1 MVAVADIR
9 AGGRQ
14 SDSQYQY
21 TLLGTDLELLE
32 KWAPIVAKRMETV
45 EGITDVS
52 SNRDPG
58 GLQLT
63 LKIDRRAASRLGVR
77 VQDIDNALN
86 NAFSQRQISI
96 MYSQRN
102 QYMVVLETD
111 PKFQA
116 DPTNLERVF
125 VAGAGDTQ
133 VPLSAVVHYERG
145 LTPLG
150 VFHTQSLISTTVSF
164 NLLPDVPMEVATT
177 NIQRAV
183 DELHMPEGVR
193 GTFDGNAGD
202 FNKTSGRQ
210 PLLILF
216 ALVAMYI
223 VLGVL
228 YESLAHPLTI
238 ISTLPS
244 AGLGALLALLVTN
257 TPLTVIAFVGII
269 LLIGIVKKN
278 GIMIVDFA
286 LEAER
291 QHGLS
296 SAEAI
301 FEACR
306 VRFRPILMTTMA
318 ALFSG
323 IPLVIATGPG
333 TELRRPLGITII
345 GGLFVSQILT
355 LYTTPVIYLL
365 IDRMRRRRESPARI
379 VAAPAE

>member
-1 MVAVADIR
+1 MFAAQDIR
-9 AGGRQ
+9 TGGRQ
-14 SDSQYQY
+14 SDSDYQY
-21 TLLGTDLELLE
+21 TLLSTDLDLLQ
-32 KWAPIVAKRMETV
+32 KWAPLVAKRMETV

-52 SNRDPG
+52 SDRDPG

-63 LKIDRRAASRLGVR
+63 LAIDRQKASSLGIR

-96 MYSQRN
+96 IYTQRN
-102 QYMVVLETD
+102 QYMVVLEID
-111 PKFQA
+111 PKFQS
-116 DPTNLERVF
+116 DPSNLERIF
-125 VAGAGDTQ
+125 VAGANGTQ
-133 VPLSAVVHYERG
+133 VPLSAVVRYERG
-145 LTPLG
+145 LSPLA
-150 VFHTQSLISTTVSF
+150 VYHSQSFPSTTVSF
-164 NLLPDVPMEVATT
+164 NILPDVALEVATT

-183 DELHMPEGVR
+183 DELHMPEGIR
-193 GTFDGNAGD
+193 GSFDGNAGD
-202 FNKTSGRQ
+202 FNRTTGRQ
-210 PLLILF
+210 PLLILG

-244 AGLGALLALLVTN
+244 AGLGALLALQITN

-278 GIMIVDFA
+278 GIMMVDFA
-286 LEAER
+286 LDAER
-291 QHGLS
+291 HRGLS

-301 FEACR
+301 FEACSA
-306 VRFRPILMTTMA
+306 RFRPILMTTMA
-318 ALFSG
+318 ALFAG

-345 GGLFVSQILT
+345 GGLLVSQVLT

-365 IDRMRRRRESPARI
+365 IDRLRRRSGPVPA
-379 VAAPAE
+379 VAPAE